1 MNESNLLLKIN
12 YENQKG
18 GKYMDPLIR
27 TEVVIGENT
36 RQLLVER
43 NVTLSIPAIKV
54 RNINAKVVNVT
65 TDVIADKVVIQGV
78 LHKQIFFVGED
89 NIVHHQAEDIPFST
103 FIDVPGAEPGMNVQV
118 DPVVETVIFHLLSP
132 TIIHQKVVLEFFV
145 KITETR
151 QLNVITGN
159 GPLVRVDQ
167 VVGENTKQELFQNTV
182 TLTTPAI
189 KIDDITVVIRNIS
202 THIIQ
207 DKVIIQGIIHKQI
220 FFIGTN
226 NIEFHQAEDIEFST
240 FVDVPGATPGM
251 DVVVV
256 PTVEFVNFELLS
268 PTTLVQKV
276 VVEFFAKVTESV
288 QINILLGPGA
298 LLKLETVTGEN
309 TTQILVENVFGLPI
323 PTVKIREIVA
333 SIRNVVTEVI
343 DNKVVIQGILHK
355 QIFFIGED
363 NLEHHQAEDISFSTF
378 MDVMGAT
385 PGMNVR
391 VDSRI
396 ETILFELLD
405 SLTLRQ
411 KVVIEFFVKVTET
424 QQLLVQIVSPYYL

>member
-1 MNESNLLLKIN
+1 
-12 YENQKG
+12 
-18 GKYMDPLIR
+18 MDPLIR
-27 TEVVIGENT
+27 AEVVIGENT

-43 NVTLSIPAIKV
+43 NVTLTIPAIKV
-54 RNINAKVVNVT
+54 RNINAKVINIT

-89 NIVHHQAEDIPFST
+89 NIVHHQAEDISFST
-103 FIDVPGAEPGMNVQV
+103 FIDVSGAEPGMNVQV
-118 DPVVETVIFHLLSP
+118 DPVVETVIFHLLTS

-145 KITETR
+145 KVTETR
-151 QLNVITGN
+151 QLNVVSGS

-167 VVGENTKQELFQNTV
+167 VVGENTKQELFENIV
-182 TLTTPAI
+182 ILNTPAI
-189 KIDDITVVIRNIS
+189 KIDDITVVIRNIT
-202 THIIQ
+202 THVIQ

-220 FFIGTN
+220 FFVGTN

-240 FVDVPGATPGM
+240 FVDVPGAVPGM
-251 DVVVV
+251 DVEVV
-256 PTVEFVNFELLS
+256 PTVEFVNFELQGS
-268 PTTLVQKV
+268 TTLVQKV

-323 PTVKIREIVA
+323 PTVKIREIIA
-333 SIRNVVTEVI
+333 SIRDVVTEVI

-363 NLEHHQAEDISFSTF
+363 NLEHHQAEDIPFSTF
-378 MDVMGAT
+378 VDVMGAT

-391 VDSRI
+391 VDSSI

>member
-1 MNESNLLLKIN
+1 
-12 YENQKG
+12 
-18 GKYMDPLIR
+18 MDPLIR
-27 TEVVIGENT
+27 AEVVIGENT

-43 NVTLSIPAIKV
+43 NVILTIPAIKV
-54 RNINAKVVNVT
+54 RNINARVINIT

-118 DPVVETVIFHLLSP
+118 DPVVETVIFNLLTP
-132 TIIHQKVVLEFFV
+132 NLIHQKVVLEFFV
-145 KITETR
+145 KITESR
-151 QLNVITGN
+151 QLNVVTGN

-167 VVGENTKQELFQNTV
+167 VVGENTKQELFENIV
-182 TLTTPAI
+182 TLSTPAI
-189 KIDDITVVIRNIS
+189 KIDDITVVIRNIT

-207 DKVIIQGIIHKQI
+207 DKVIIQGILHKQI

-226 NIEFHQAEDIEFST
+226 NIELHQAEDIEFST
-240 FVDVPGATPGM
+240 FVDVPGATFGL
-251 DVVVV
+251 DVEVV
-256 PTVEFVNFELLS
+256 PTVEFVNFELQNA
-268 PTTLVQKV
+268 TTLIQKV

-288 QINILLGPGA
+288 QLNIVLGPGA

-333 SIRNVVTEVI
+333 SIRNIVTEVI
-343 DNKVVIQGILHK
+343 NDKVVIQGILHK

-363 NLEHHQAEDISFSTF
+363 NLEHHQAEDIPFSTF
-378 MDVMGAT
+378 LDIIGAT